1 MFRHL
6 PSAALSALVLVACLA
21 TQVTLATPSSAADAA
36 PTTTLPLDS
45 GDRSVIPA
53 PNSGHEPADSGDR
66 GGWEQLLLFGI
77 MAAGSIIIFGRV
89 LWAGHQRSRANQ
101 VEPQAQHR
109 P

>member
-1 MFRHL
+1 MLRHL
-6 PSAALSALVLVACLA
+6 LAAVLSAMVLVACLA
-21 TQVTLATPSSAADAA
+21 TPSTPSTAADTA

-53 PNSGHEPADSGDR
+53 PNSGHEPVDSGDR

-77 MAAGSIIIFGRV
+77 MAAGSILIFGRV

-101 VEPQAQHR
+101 VQPQAERR